1 MPNCLLVSDLIDL
14 NSIIG
19 EETEL
24 KEVDHGEKEFE
35 IDDIISNVGYL
46 GSNWLKLCYM
56 WNKFFFWWKINKN
69 RYLLSIMFYI

>member
-1 MPNCLLVSDLIDL
+1 M

-56 WNKFFFWWKINKN
+56 WNKFFFLVEN
-69 RYLLSIMFYI
+69 

>member
-1 MPNCLLVSDLIDL
+1 LSDAELIRRRNAVMPLCRIAELPNCLLVSDLIDL

-46 GSNWLKLCYM
+46 GSN
-56 WNKFFFWWKINKN
+56 
-69 RYLLSIMFYI
+69 

>member
-1 MPNCLLVSDLIDL
+1 L

-24 KEVDHGEKEFE
+24 KEVDHGEKEIE

-46 GSNWLKLCYM
+46 GSN
-56 WNKFFFWWKINKN
+56 
-69 RYLLSIMFYI
+69 